1 MVFKCKNCG
10 NTDDSLMDV
19 TARLCGYL
27 GKVNAGNTNVGRLD
41 DIFHRFVHTDCSEDD
56 YNALKKEFVEFLNK
70 TYCES

>member
-1 MVFKCKNCG
+1 
-10 NTDDSLMDV
+10 MDV

-56 YNALKKEFVEFLNK
+56 YNKLKEEFIEFLRNDYGCNQNK
-70 TYCES
+70 